1 MNRSLVRSSP
11 QSYGQLHNETYLL
24 YMKPNTFI
32 TRNRSRVRRSPQ
44 SYGRLL
50 NEAHPLYTKIKAF
63 IHRRHRRVRSSPR
76 SYGHL
81 RIPPD
86 ASSTHSCP
94 FHFRLFPIAF
104 PFGPRPS
111 PHMKQNVQRCVFLQK
126 RLEDVTQVRN
136 TSDCCILWLIATT
149 YLRTCHPLTCTN
161 QCHDR
166 AVRP

>member
-1 MNRSLVRSSP
+1 MQATERSSYGINNMNRSLVRSSP

-94 FHFRLFPIAF
+94 SPFRLFPIAF

-126 RLEDVTQVRN
+126 RLRRRDSSTQHVRLLHSVAN
-136 TSDCCILWLIATT
+136 SHYVPT
-149 YLRTCHPLTCTN
+149 
-161 QCHDR
+161 
-166 AVRP
+166 